1 MIAPVEIEQLALNA
15 WPARQTYLHGGMA
28 VRWADGYTKR
38 ANSATILFD
47 ASWSVAKQQWVEDF
61 YRSRGLPPIFRL
73 LSFNNP
79 KIFDAKLEAEG
90 YEKVD
95 LTYVMSAEIN
105 SNYKIDGRCQIVGL
119 AEWLAVFHE
128 LEKSKLGAEKQRQHR
143 AILEQ
148 IPGTICPMLLMIG
161 QEPAACGLGVY
172 DGGAIGLFDIVTG
185 ENFRR
190 QGLGTAV
197 VQSLLAWGKTAGAQ
211 VQFLQV
217 LAKNESAQRIY
228 VKSGFK
234 ILYNYWYRAKAS

>member
-1 MIAPVEIEQLALNA
+1 MFAPVEIEQLALNA
-15 WPARQTYLHGGMA
+15 WPARQTYLHSGMA

-47 ASWSVAKQQWVEDF
+47 ASWSADKQQWVEDF
-61 YRSRGLPPIFRL
+61 YRNRGLPSIFRL
-73 LSFNNP
+73 LSFTDP
-79 KIFDAKLEAEG
+79 KIFDSNLEANG
-90 YEKVD
+90 YEKLD
-95 LTYVMSAEIN
+95 LTHVMSAEIN
-105 SNYKIDGRCQIVGL
+105 PSFEIDGRCQIVGL

-128 LEKSKLGAEKQRQHR
+128 LEKSKLGVEKRRRHQ

-148 IPGTICPMLLMIG
+148 IPGTICPMVLNID
-161 QEPAACGLGVY
+161 QEPAACGLGVC

-190 QGLGTAV
+190 RGLGTAV
-197 VQSLLAWGKTAGAQ
+197 VQSLLAWGKTEGAQ
-211 VQFLQV
+211 VGFLQV

-228 VKSGFK
+228 VKSEFK